1 MILPGK
7 VIQIY
12 SMYKHRV
19 YKNGQFLKQE
29 VILSKFMEPRVEVVK
44 PLIPPLEEGLE

>member
-7 VIQIY
+7 AIQIY

-29 VILSKFMEPRVEVVK
+29 VILSKFMEPRVEVK